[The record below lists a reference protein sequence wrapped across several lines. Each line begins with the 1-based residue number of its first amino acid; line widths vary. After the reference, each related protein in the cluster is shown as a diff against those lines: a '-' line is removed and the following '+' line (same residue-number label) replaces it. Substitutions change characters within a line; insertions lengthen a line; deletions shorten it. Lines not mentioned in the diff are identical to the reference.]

1 MEFGA
6 GDSFGLEMSTLCP
19 DQRPSLAGRR
29 QEGLTS
35 WALSWLTFTSAA
47 DEGSDLGRERFSREG
62 KRKGLTLSGETGRD
76 DGQRSVQVEHDQPGP
91 LEVGVRIGR
100 GCGGSG
106 HGVVDVVRKCVEVA
120 SDV

>member
-1 MEFGA
+1 MSRSETVA
-6 GDSFGLEMSTLCP
+6 GWQE
-19 DQRPSLAGRR
+19 AGRTHELGFIVVDVYQR
-29 QEGLTS
+29 CGRRVRFGS
-35 WALSWLTFTSAA
+35 RALF
-47 DEGSDLGRERFSREG
+47 ERGNER
-62 KRKGLTLSGETGRD
+62 GLTLSGETGSD

-106 HGVVDVVRKCVEVA
+106 HGVVDVVRKSVEVA